1 MRPDVHR
8 YAPSFPGQYD
18 MHGRLSVSMPSQ
30 LISALAQFK
39 HFAFL
44 CTCFQPTTQTPM
56 KDFLHR
62 AMAYLKSLIHLSDE
76 IDYEN
81 ANASIRKNIAFK
93 GTNVFILACA
103 IIIASVGLNVNS
115 IPVIIGAMLIS
126 PVMGPI
132 LGFGLG
138 LGTEDNNLVK
148 NSLKNF
154 LVMVAIS
161 ILASTL
167 FFLLSPLSLANPS
180 ELLAR
185 TNPTI
190 YDVLIALF
198 GGFAGIIET
207 SRKDKG
213 SVITGVAIATALMP
227 PLCTVGYGIS
237 IWKGSIIFG
246 ALYLFLIN
254 SIFIA
259 LATFAIVKYFRFPL
273 ANNDESHKR
282 LPRKWVVAIL
292 IIVIVPSI
300 ISAISVIK
308 ENNFTT
314 HAERLVTEN
323 KNLGKCF
330 IYDHKATYS
339 RKAPVLDLYLAGEAL
354 TPEAKELFYAKS
366 EEYGITRN
374 QIKFHEDA
382 TSVREELSEAEIVKG
397 IYEHTDRQIKRL
409 NDSIAKL
416 ENTLSEYKAKEIPV
430 ETISKEL
437 FAQYPDITEVNL
449 SRGSSMA
456 PGQAVASEQIIA
468 FITTREPMDA
478 ELHDRLVRWL
488 KVRLDNEN
496 VVVVGQTER
505 G

>member
-1 MRPDVHR
+1 
-8 YAPSFPGQYD
+8 
-18 MHGRLSVSMPSQ
+18 
-30 LISALAQFK
+30 
-39 HFAFL
+39 
-44 CTCFQPTTQTPM
+44 M
-56 KDFLHR
+56 KNIIRRILV
-62 AMAYLKSLIHLSDE
+62 YLKTLIHLSDE

-81 ANASIRKNIAFK
+81 ASASIRKNIAFK

-138 LGTEDNNLVK
+138 LGTEDNHLVK
-148 NSLKNF
+148 DSLKNF
-154 LVMVAIS
+154 GVMVIIS
-161 ILASTL
+161 ILASSL

-198 GGFAGIIET
+198 GGLAGIIET

-237 IWKGSIIFG
+237 IWKGSVIFG

-254 SIFIA
+254 SVFIS
-259 LATFAIVKYFRFPL
+259 LATFAAVKYFRFPIVE
-273 ANNDESHKR
+273 ASGETKRR
-282 LPRKWVVAIL
+282 LPKAAVYIIL
-292 IIVIVPSI
+292 LIVIVPSVI
-300 ISAISVIK
+300 TAINVVK

-314 HAERLVTEN
+314 HAERLVAEN

-330 IYDHKATYS
+330 MYDHKATDS
-339 RKAPVLDLYLAGEAL
+339 HKAPKLELFLAGETL
-354 TPEAKELFYAKS
+354 TDEAKKKLYQSA
-366 EEYGITRN
+366 EEYGITRS
-374 QIKFHEDA
+374 QIVFHEDA
-382 TSVREELSEAEIVKG
+382 TSMRQELSEVEIVKG
-397 IYEHTDRQIKRL
+397 IYEHTDQQIKML

-416 ENTLSEYKAKEIPV
+416 TAALSDYQSKEIPV
-430 ETISKEL
+430 ELVSKEL
-437 FAQYPDITEVNL
+437 FAQYPDITQVSL
-449 SRGSSMA
+449 SSGSSVQSA
-456 PGQAVASEQIIA
+456 DNTVNEQIIA
-468 FITTREPMDA
+468 FITTAKPMDT
-478 ELHDRLVRWL
+478 ELHDRIERWL
-488 KVRLDNEN
+488 KVRLKNEN
-496 VVVVGQTER
+496 VLVVNQVEE
-505 G
+505 